1 MSDKNHEFSIK
12 LEGITLSKEA
22 SKRIQTGINNLL
34 IQELA
39 GNGGGKASDGDGNF
53 CGVFIPHKWIGRQ
66 VLVANLARL
75 GELSRTAGNISF
87 IAPVNSIAPLWK

>member
-22 SKRIQTGINNLL
+22 SERIQTGINNLL

-39 GNGGGKASDGDGNF
+39 GSGASKVSDGDDNF
-53 CGVFIPHKWIGRQ
+53 CGVYIPRKWIGRQ

-75 GELSRTAGNISF
+75 GELSRTTGNISF
-87 IAPVNSIAPLWK
+87 IAPANSIAR

>member
-12 LEGITLSKEA
+12 LEGIALSKEA
-22 SKRIQTGINNLL
+22 SERIQTGINNLL

-39 GNGGGKASDGDGNF
+39 GSGAGKGSDPDDNF

-66 VLVANLARL
+66 VLVANLERL
-75 GELSRTAGNISF
+75 AEISRTAGNISF
-87 IAPVNSIAPLWK
+87 IAPAAIIER

>member
-22 SKRIQTGINNLL
+22 SERIQTGINNLL

-39 GNGGGKASDGDGNF
+39 GSGAGEASDGDDNF
-53 CGVFIPHKWIGRQ
+53 CGVYIPRKWIGRQ

-75 GELSRTAGNISF
+75 GELSRTTGNISF
-87 IAPVNSIAPLWK
+87 IAPANSIAR